1 MLIKKTKNMTD
12 SERIAAENS
21 NNQYLRTLT
30 YAPVGMIVPYG
41 GDTVPGAF
49 LLCDGSALD
58 TTEYADLF
66 NVIGY
71 IYGGS
76 GDVFKIPN
84 LSGATVSGI
93 SVKYIIKTANGITQQ
108 EVNDIVVNAVPKI
121 AIDSNTGFMDAVICV
136 KEGAM
141 LNENG
146 IPLDS
151 DYLYKTIDTGSYA
164 GKENTLPG
172 GIAAR
177 DSRGNLWTGTPIDDE
192 DSVNKKYVD
201 NLAGVIHVMKESDS
215 EVSLNSPAGDSYIQ
229 VNDKGDIVIHSE
241 NDVNFDGGR
250 LMNICEPYDDADA
263 ANKRYV
269 DQAVS
274 DKISKPQ
281 IDGSPNTSA
290 IVIHNQGGKIATI
303 YIDDGSV
310 APKDDT
316 SVAKNMIAT
325 RDSNGNLYTGE
336 PVDNEDCV
344 NKKYVDDLVGDI
356 EAALDEL
363 HNYAQAIIG
372 GAE

>member
-146 IPLDS
+146 IPLDC

-201 NLAGVIHVMKESDS
+201 NLDCVIHVTKDSDS

-241 NDVNFDGGR
+241 YEVDFEGSR
-250 LMNICEPYDDADA
+250 LVSICKPYDDTDA
-263 ANKRYV
+263 ATKGYV
-269 DQAVS
+269 DSTAKLKMPRIAEHDQYEA
-274 DKISKPQ
+274 KAIIIKQNPKLQ
-281 IDGSPNTSA
+281 EIDGKLYPADSDYQHLSIDPIYDKFSPKSG
-290 IVIHNQGGKIATI
+290 VLVVR
-303 YIDDGSV
+303 D
-310 APKDDT
+310 
-316 SVAKNMIAT
+316 AK
-325 RDSNGNLYTGE
+325 GNLYTGT
-336 PVDNEDCV
+336 PIDDQDCV
-344 NKKYVDDLVGDI
+344 PYSMYKTLLDRI
-356 EAALDEL
+356 EALEQKL
-363 HNYAQAIIG
+363 
-372 GAE
+372 